1 MRTAARSGLNQAHC
15 PHRGFLRTVQH
26 CPQSIARPAQ
36 PPGSSQAAATTPMSA
51 LAAQRCAMRAAAP
64 AAATQ
69 AAARPAAPLLPPR
82 RGAAAAPRRR
92 LAPVRAEPFNEGA
105 AQVRRLVDRDR
116 KELNLDELEA
126 AFGEDPA
133 PSAAAPS
140 SAAAADA
147 AGSSSA
153 APAAAPRSPFQVNSS
168 QAGACSCMLMPP
180 IAGPVTAVAV

>member
-1 MRTAARSGLNQAHC
+1 MASL
-15 PHRGFLRTVQH
+15 V
-26 CPQSIARPAQ
+26 
-36 PPGSSQAAATTPMSA
+36 
-51 LAAQRCAMRAAAP
+51 AQRPGARAAAP
-64 AAATQ
+64 AAAAQ
-69 AAARPAAPLLPPR
+69 RAALPAAPLLPAR

-140 SAAAADA
+140 SAAAANA

-153 APAAAPRSPFQVNSS
+153 APEAAPRSPFNVNSA
-168 QAGACSCMLMPP
+168 QAGGSSCPRC
-180 IAGPVTAVAV
+180 AQCARCCAA